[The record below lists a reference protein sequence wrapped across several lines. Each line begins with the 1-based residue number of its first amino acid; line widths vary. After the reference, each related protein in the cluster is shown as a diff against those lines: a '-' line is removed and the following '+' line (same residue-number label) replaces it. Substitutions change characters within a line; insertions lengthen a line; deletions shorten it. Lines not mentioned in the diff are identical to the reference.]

1 MHAFHLL
8 TERARQTRFDFEWTV
23 QGCIPAHLGQQICES
38 YLRRALTEALSEHG
52 VLSEYKSNHYPKALH
67 AWQTEK
73 CAVCGHTD
81 ASHDL
86 RCGALDAAGDVCDCA
101 WFTLGKKR

>member
-23 QGCIPAHLGQQICES
+23 QGCIPAHLGQQTCET
-38 YLRRALTEALSEHG
+38 YLRQALTEALSDHG
-52 VLSEYKSNHYPKALH
+52 VLSPHIVRYYA
-67 AWQTEK
+67 QTRQTK
-73 CAVCGHTD
+73 CTVCGHTE